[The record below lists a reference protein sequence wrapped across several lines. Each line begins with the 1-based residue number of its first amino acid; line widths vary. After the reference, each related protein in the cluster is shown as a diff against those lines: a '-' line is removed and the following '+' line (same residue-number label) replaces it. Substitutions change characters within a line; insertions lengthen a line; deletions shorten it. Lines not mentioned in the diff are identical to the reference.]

1 MVKKRPD
8 TEPPEEERPET
19 TTTPLLVEKGKL
31 LPKAVMFT
39 AETLLRWLED
49 LAVQHG
55 KKKLGENALR
65 MPGNT
70 HKPWS
75 LKITM
80 PRMSCSLSLAIT
92 DDYVLG
98 RNQMNVLQSHVE
110 IITLYHTSSVITD
123 RNGALVD
130 HMSGD

>member
-1 MVKKRPD
+1 MAPKKRTD

-70 HKPWS
+70 
-75 LKITM
+75 
-80 PRMSCSLSLAIT
+80 
-92 DDYVLG
+92 
-98 RNQMNVLQSHVE
+98 
-110 IITLYHTSSVITD
+110 
-123 RNGALVD
+123 
-130 HMSGD
+130 